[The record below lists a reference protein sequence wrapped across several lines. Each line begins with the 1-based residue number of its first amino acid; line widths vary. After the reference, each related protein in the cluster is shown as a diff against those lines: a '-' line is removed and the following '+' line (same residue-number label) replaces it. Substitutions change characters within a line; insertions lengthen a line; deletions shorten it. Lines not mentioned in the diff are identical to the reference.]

1 VVDTVRSS
9 LPDGSSLAYGVAT
22 AAYQIEGAV
31 AEDGRGASIWDTFA
45 ARPGAVKDGLDGS
58 VACDSYHRYEE
69 DLDLVAAVGAGWY
82 RFSIAWPRIV
92 PEGVG
97 RVETRGLDY
106 DDRLVDAA
114 LARGLSPTATLYHWD
129 LPQALED
136 RDGWLNRDT
145 AEAFA
150 DYAMVV
156 HDRLGDRVGV
166 WATHN
171 EPWCAAYLGYSAGVH
186 APGRREGGAGH
197 RAAHH
202 LLLGHGLAAERLH
215 AAGVEDL
222 GIVLNLAPFWP
233 EDPDDPELVA
243 ATDGIDAIRNRV
255 WLGPLVDGRYDDGLL
270 AVAPELAD
278 TDLVRDGDLA
288 LVQGSADWVGVNYY
302 TPFRTAAPGAA
313 ARHPEADAYP
323 GSAPVSFVVREPR
336 TDIGWEVDASGLEEL
351 LVDTSARTGLP
362 VLVTENGAAY
372 PDETLDDQDRIAYL
386 RDHIAAT
393 ERARQA
399 GADVRAYI
407 VWTLLDNFEWA
418 EGYTKTFGIVHVDPQ
433 GQTRTPK
440 ASFHWLAEHLNSSS
454 VGVGVTP

>member
-106 DDRLVDAA
+106 YDRLVDAA

-393 ERARQA
+393 ERARQG

-418 EGYTKTFGIVHVDPQ
+418 EGYTKTFGIVHVDPR

>member
-1 VVDTVRSS
+1 VPSS
-9 LPDGSSLAYGVAT
+9 LPDPTTLAYGVAT
-22 AAYQIEGAV
+22 AAYQIEGGV
-31 AEDGRGASIWDTFA
+31 AEDGRGPSIWDTFA
-45 ARPGAVKDGLDGS
+45 ARPGAIKDGLDGS

-69 DLDLVAAVGAGWY
+69 DLDLVAASGVELY

-97 RVETRGLDY
+97 RVEERGLDY
-106 DDRLVDAA
+106 YDRLVDAT
-114 LARGLSPTATLYHWD
+114 LSRGLTPTATLYHWD

-150 DYAMVV
+150 DYASVV
-156 HDRLGDRVGV
+156 HDRLGDRVAV

-171 EPWCAAYLGYSAGVH
+171 EPWCAAYLGYAAGVH

-202 LLLGHGLAAERLH
+202 LLLAHGLAAARLH
-215 AAGVEDL
+215 EAGATDV

-233 EDPDDPELVA
+233 EDPDDAALVA

-255 WLGPLVDGRYDDGLL
+255 WLGPLVDGSYDDGLL

-278 TDLVRDGDLA
+278 PDLVRDGDLA
-288 LVQGSADWVGVNYY
+288 LVRGSADWLGVNYY
-302 TPFRTAAPGAA
+302 TPFRTAAAGSAE
-313 ARHPEADAYP
+313 RHPEAEAYP
-323 GSAPVSFVVREPR
+323 GSAPVAFVVREPR
-336 TDIGWEVDASGLEEL
+336 TDIGWEVDASGLEQL
-351 LVDTSARTGLP
+351 LVDTHRRTGLP

-372 PDETLDDQDRIAYL
+372 PDRTLDDQDRIAYL
-386 RDHIAAT
+386 SDHIDAT
-393 ERARQA
+393 VRAREA

-418 EGYTKTFGIVHVDPQ
+418 EGYTKTFGIVHVDPRD
-433 GQTRTPK
+433 QTRTPK
-440 ASFHWLAEHLNSSS
+440 ASFAWLAGHLADSSAGS
-454 VGVGVTP
+454 AD